1 MVLITT
7 SCTILLTSVHSV
19 EEVKRIPTEVYGP
32 LSKDTVGIILGQSS
46 ITMKGIHI
54 LPGVIDSDYSGSIQ
68 IMVLTYLSYSRER
81 DKTCTAITLAL
92 FCTLSRERN

>member
-19 EEVKRIPTEVYGP
+19 EEVKRIPTEVCGP
-32 LSKDTVGIILGQSS
+32 LSKDTIGIILGQSS

-54 LPGVIDSDYSGSIQ
+54 LPGVIDSDYSGDRKS
-68 IMVLTYLSYSRER
+68 VV
-81 DKTCTAITLAL
+81 
-92 FCTLSRERN
+92 